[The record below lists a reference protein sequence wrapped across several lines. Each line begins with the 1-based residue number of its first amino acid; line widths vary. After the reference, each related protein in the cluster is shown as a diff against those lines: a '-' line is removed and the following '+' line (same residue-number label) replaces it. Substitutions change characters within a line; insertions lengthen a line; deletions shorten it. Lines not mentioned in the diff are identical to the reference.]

1 MLSRCEWA
9 QSRDQFYI
17 DYHDT
22 EWGVPVH
29 DDRALFE
36 FLVLEGF
43 QAGLSWRTI
52 LAKRENFRVAFA
64 NFEPARVADYGEV
77 QVAALLANPGIV
89 RNQSKI
95 RAAITNAAAFLRVQQ
110 EFGSFDAYIWRFV
123 DGKPVRNR
131 WRAASEVPAS
141 TAASDALSRDLI
153 GRGFKYAGSTIC
165 YAHMQATG
173 MVNDHTVDCFRYL
186 EV

>member
-1 MLSRCEWA
+1 
-9 QSRDQFYI
+9 
-17 DYHDT
+17 
-22 EWGVPVH
+22 
-29 DDRALFE
+29 
-36 FLVLEGF
+36 
-43 QAGLSWRTI
+43 
-52 LAKRENFRVAFA
+52 
-64 NFEPARVADYGEV
+64 FEPARVADYGEV